1 MTNFE
6 DFETAAPSRKLG
18 AAKASIAASALLAL
32 AKLAAGLWSGS
43 LSLLSEAGHG
53 FVDTG
58 ATILTFFAVREA
70 NKPADEEH
78 HYGHGKFEALA
89 ALVETGLLFGLAL
102 FVVSEAVRR
111 LNDEAGN
118 QVDTGWPVFVV
129 LGGSILV
136 DAVRSRQLSK
146 IANAEGSDALAAD
159 ALHFASDLI
168 SSILVLIGLGAT
180 HLGFPNGDALAAFGV
195 ALFIAVAGFR
205 LGRRTIETLLD
216 AAPQE
221 LVPHF
226 QKIITDVPG
235 VIALES
241 LRLRMMGQK
250 VMGEASIAVSRAL
263 SVEQA
268 ARIKN
273 VVLRVIAADSP
284 QAEIT
289 VTAEPRALD
298 DETVIE
304 RILLVAAR
312 RHLQV
317 HHIITQ
323 QVEGRLSISIDM
335 ELDGE
340 MELRRAHAIASAF
353 ENAIRDEFGADIE
366 IDTHLEPLAP
376 HVLIGRDADPVMH
389 GAIEEALHRHAAAQG
404 MVHDVHDVRVR
415 GTAGGLVVNYH
426 CRLEDGLTVEAVHE
440 AVDGVERRLREEFPT
455 ILRIAGHP
463 EPMEA

>member
-1 MTNFE
+1 M
-6 DFETAAPSRKLG
+6 
-18 AAKASIAASALLAL
+18 
-32 AKLAAGLWSGS
+32 
-43 LSLLSEAGHG
+43 
-53 FVDTG
+53 
-58 ATILTFFAVREA
+58 
-70 NKPADEEH
+70 
-78 HYGHGKFEALA
+78 
-89 ALVETGLLFGLAL
+89 
-102 FVVSEAVRR
+102 
-111 LNDEAGN
+111 
-118 QVDTGWPVFVV
+118 FVV
-129 LGGSILV
+129 LGVSIHGRFRSLAPIV
-136 DAVRSRQLSK
+136 KNRPCGRQRRACGGRVAFRQRSRSLQFSC
-146 IANAEGSDALAAD
+146 SLASA
-159 ALHFASDLI
+159 
-168 SSILVLIGLGAT
+168 AT
-180 HLGFPNGDALAAFGV
+180 HLGFTHGDALAAFGV

-241 LRLRMMGQK
+241 LRLRMVGRK
-250 VMGEASIAVSRAL
+250 VIGEASIAVSRAL
-263 SVEQA
+263 SIEQA

-273 VVLRVIAADSP
+273 AVLRVIAADSP

-323 QVEGRLSISIDM
+323 QVEGRLSISLDM

-340 MELRRAHAIASAF
+340 MALRRAHAIATAF

-376 HVLIGRDADPVMH
+376 HVMIGRDADPVM
-389 GAIEEALHRHAAAQG
+389 LRRHRGRLARGTPPPRAWL
-404 MVHDVHDVRVR
+404 HDVHDVRVR
-415 GTAGGLVVNYH
+415 GTAAGLVVNYH
-426 CRLEDGLTVEAVHE
+426 CRLDDGLTVEAVHD